1 MRLRKNFFFGIAIGD
16 ESKILWNGDAPK
28 VVVVIGLL
36 DGSMGQVFSLSQGL
50 FFNRIDFAFTLI
62 NSDTGAGLFT
72 PWVLELVVAIRFAT
86 GVAIVVAIGNATGVA
101 TGVAIGVA
109 IAAGLFTPWVLD
121 LVVATGVAIDEYLA
135 STVSSST

>member
-72 PWVLELVVAIRFAT
+72 PWVLELVVAI
-86 GVAIVVAIGNATGVA
+86 
-101 TGVAIGVA
+101 GVAIGVA
-109 IAAGLFTPWVLD
+109 L
-121 LVVATGVAIDEYLA
+121 GVALGVTLGFAI
-135 STVSSST
+135 